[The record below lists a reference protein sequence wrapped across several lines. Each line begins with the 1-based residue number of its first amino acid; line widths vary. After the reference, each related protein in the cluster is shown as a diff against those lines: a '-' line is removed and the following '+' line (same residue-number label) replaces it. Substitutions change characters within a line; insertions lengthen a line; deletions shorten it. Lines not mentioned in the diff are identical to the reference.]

1 MCVAIVTHTIHQYLR
16 IMNKPENPK
25 WEEKSREYL
34 RDKILPRLQEIQR
47 DVFGKNKV
55 GLDIDVEPEGKYIV
69 CHAYTIMYGKVNKY
83 LHLHLNCVLD
93 REKLESEYKRL
104 TDFIKVHS
112 A

>member
-1 MCVAIVTHTIHQYLR
+1 
-16 IMNKPENPK
+16 MNKSENPN

-34 RDKILPRLQEIQR
+34 RNKILPRLQEIQR

-55 GLDIDVEPEGKYIV
+55 GLEVDVEPEGKYIV

-83 LHLHLNCVLD
+83 LHLHLSCVLD
-93 REKLESEYKRL
+93 REKLECEYKRL
-104 TDFIKVHS
+104 TDFIKEHS

>member
-1 MCVAIVTHTIHQYLR
+1 MKKL
-16 IMNKPENPK
+16 ENPK

-47 DVFGKNKV
+47 DIFGKNKV
-55 GLDIDVEPEGKYIV
+55 GLEVDVDPEGKYIV

-83 LHLHLNCVLD
+83 LHLHLSCVLD
-93 REKLESEYKRL
+93 REKLECEYKRL
-104 TDFIKVHS
+104 TDFIKEHL

>member
-1 MCVAIVTHTIHQYLR
+1 MCVAVVTHTIYQYLR
-16 IMNKPENPK
+16 IMNKTENPK
-25 WEEKSREYL
+25 WEVKSREYL

-47 DVFGKNKV
+47 DMFGKGKV
-55 GLDIDVEPEGKYIV
+55 GLEIDVEPEGKYIV

-83 LHLHLNCVLD
+83 LHLHLSCVLD

-104 TDFIKVHS
+104 TDFIKEHS

>member
-16 IMNKPENPK
+16 IMNKPESSN
-25 WEEKSREYL
+25 WEVKSREYL

-55 GLDIDVEPEGKYIV
+55 GLEVDVEPEGKYIV

-83 LHLHLNCVLD
+83 LHLHLSCVLD
-93 REKLESEYKRL
+93 REKLESEYEKL

>member
-1 MCVAIVTHTIHQYLR
+1 MCVAIVTHTIYQYLR
-16 IMNKPENPK
+16 IMNKTENPK
-25 WEEKSREYL
+25 WEEQRKYL

-55 GLDIDVEPEGKYIV
+55 GLEIDVEPEGKYIV

-83 LHLHLNCVLD
+83 LYLHLSCVLD

-104 TDFIKVHS
+104 TDFIKEHS

>member
-1 MCVAIVTHTIHQYLR
+1 
-16 IMNKPENPK
+16 MNKSENPN

-34 RDKILPRLQEIQR
+34 RNKILPRLQEIQR
-47 DVFGKNKV
+47 DVFGNNKV
-55 GLDIDVEPEGKYIV
+55 GLDVDVEPEGKYIV

-83 LHLHLNCVLD
+83 LHLHLSCVLD
-93 REKLESEYKRL
+93 REKLESEYEKL